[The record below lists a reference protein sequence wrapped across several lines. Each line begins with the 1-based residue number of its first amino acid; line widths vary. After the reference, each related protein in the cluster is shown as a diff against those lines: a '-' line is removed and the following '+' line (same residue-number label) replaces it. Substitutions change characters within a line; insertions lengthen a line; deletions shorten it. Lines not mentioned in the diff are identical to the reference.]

1 MGRIGR
7 SRKNEKRKKQRLL
20 CHPVGRPL
28 KNSCAQVHSCTIQ
41 PALDVHWVIFSGNS
55 INTRGYF
62 YNDITKLKIPSSL
75 CNWYTKSSDCQYT
88 LFKAREQSN
97 SNHVTISH
105 SLNVESD
112 LSWSL
117 AIHGKVVQCP
127 ALAEHPER
135 LTSSS
140 LLDLLHKI
148 DALKVCPGH
157 PDKQFVQMARA
168 KPKTTPK
175 KFIQETVWF
184 WDVLFDKIDTGAC
197 QP

>member
-1 MGRIGR
+1 
-7 SRKNEKRKKQRLL
+7 
-20 CHPVGRPL
+20 
-28 KNSCAQVHSCTIQ
+28 
-41 PALDVHWVIFSGNS
+41 
-55 INTRGYF
+55 
-62 YNDITKLKIPSSL
+62 
-75 CNWYTKSSDCQYT
+75 
-88 LFKAREQSN
+88 
-97 SNHVTISH
+97 
-105 SLNVESD
+105 VESD

-168 KPKTTPK
+168 KDGVFMSQTAHSPSAVLCSNGPYCLNG
-175 KFIQETVWF
+175 QMYDETVRSTRCHILVQSAKCPECVNYRTTLRAVNGQ
-184 WDVLFDKIDTGAC
+184 DNKTVQYMNTQMTDG
-197 QP
+197 